1 MITIT
6 NLIRGATVTHIYYET
21 FPPTQKTAVN
31 FLLNRSSIFFN
42 PTYKNMKTAMQ
53 ELFSQLEIEHP
64 NLFNTNTLE
73 GRKFINDYYKFFEME
88 KQQII
93 EAHGNKTKKSRG
105 ISNYTYT
112 LTGEEYYNKTFKI

>member
-1 MITIT
+1 
-6 NLIRGATVTHIYYET
+6 
-21 FPPTQKTAVN
+21 
-31 FLLNRSSIFFN
+31 
-42 PTYKNMKTAMQ
+42 MQ

-93 EAHGNKTKKSRG
+93 DAVEWNYKS
-105 ISNYTYT
+105 NM
-112 LTGEEYYNKTFKI
+112 GEVYYKATFKLT